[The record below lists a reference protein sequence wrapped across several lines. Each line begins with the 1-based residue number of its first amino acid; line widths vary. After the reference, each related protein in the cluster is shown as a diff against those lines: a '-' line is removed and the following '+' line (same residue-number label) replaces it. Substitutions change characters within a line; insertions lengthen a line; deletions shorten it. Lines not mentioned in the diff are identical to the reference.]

1 MTSVNRQF
9 EYQKLH
15 VVMILSFCL
24 IPFYIPSLSMGKPI
38 AVDLLPGGK
47 LILQP
52 VPDVQL
58 IETFHL

>member
-1 MTSVNRQF
+1 M
-9 EYQKLH
+9 H
-15 VVMILSFCL
+15 VVMILSFYL
-24 IPFYIPSLSMGKPI
+24 IPFYIPSLSMGKPT